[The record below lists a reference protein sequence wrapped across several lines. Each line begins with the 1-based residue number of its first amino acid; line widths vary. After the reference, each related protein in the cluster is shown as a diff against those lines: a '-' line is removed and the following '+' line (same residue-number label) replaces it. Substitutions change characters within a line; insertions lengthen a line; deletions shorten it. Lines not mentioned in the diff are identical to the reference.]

1 MKQSFSTS
9 GAPSNESG
17 QALEAQVQS
26 LAGEQSALLESASVQ
41 ARYDRALNE
50 CVEQKAE
57 QAGALEQR
65 LEELI
70 GRQLTQLQQSQA
82 MRPGWLARPSIRAAW
97 QEQNERCHS
106 RLLDLQGRL
115 ERVQDLHHGMGL
127 YTPRLDE
134 LAARRLRAEQPELA
148 QEWSLQRQAVRVLE
162 ESQRRGNGLQPGMGT
177 RTQSSSP

>member
-1 MKQSFSTS
+1 MKPSISTS
-9 GAPSNESG
+9 GALSNDSG

-57 QAGALEQR
+57 QAGALELR

-70 GRQLTQLQQSQA
+70 GRQQTQLQQAQA
-82 MRPGWLARPSIRAAW
+82 ARPGWLARPSNRMAW
-97 QEQNERCHS
+97 QEINERCQA

-127 YTPRLDE
+127 YAPRLEE
-134 LAARRLRAEQPELA
+134 LATRRLRAEQPELA
-148 QEWSLQRQAVRVLE
+148 QEWSLQRQAERVLE
-162 ESQRRGNGLQPGMGT
+162 EAQRRSNGLQPGRGG